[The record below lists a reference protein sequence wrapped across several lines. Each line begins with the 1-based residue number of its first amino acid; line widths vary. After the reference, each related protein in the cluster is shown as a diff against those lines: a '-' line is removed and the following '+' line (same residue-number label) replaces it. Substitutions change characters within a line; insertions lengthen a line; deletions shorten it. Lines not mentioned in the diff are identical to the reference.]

1 MGKFVSWLAGAG
13 GLLFSTF
20 GAYGPA
26 VAQTPAE
33 AEAWQATQGQGTV
46 EAYQEFL
53 RLYPASPFAAQAF
66 RAVVESNLP
75 AAGGPISVPGLRPSI
90 EEPPG
95 QAPGSV
101 TPAAPAAP
109 TTGVAGTAQPP
120 ALTEEEAWAVA
131 QADGT
136 SEGYREFLL
145 LFPTSIYADQAF
157 RAVVESN
164 LPAAGPT
171 VAELLS
177 DVQEAQAAR
186 APLNTGRDS
195 DNDGLY

>member
-26 VAQTPAE
+26 MAQTPAE

-75 AAGGPISVPGLRPSI
+75 AAGGPIAVPGLRPTI

-95 QAPGSV
+95 QAP
-101 TPAAPAAP
+101 AAPAAP
-109 TTGVAGTAQPP
+109 ATGVAGTVQPP

-136 SEGYREFLL
+136 SDGYREFLL
-145 LFPTSIYADQAF
+145 VFPTSIYADQAF
-157 RAVVESN
+157 RAVVDSN

-195 DNDGLY
+195 NEDDGLY